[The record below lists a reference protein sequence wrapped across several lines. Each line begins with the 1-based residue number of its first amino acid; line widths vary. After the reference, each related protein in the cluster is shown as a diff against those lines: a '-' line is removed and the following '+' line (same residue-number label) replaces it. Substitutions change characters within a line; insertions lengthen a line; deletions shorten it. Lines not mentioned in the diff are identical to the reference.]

1 MSRYSLWAVAVVILM
16 TIYFLF
22 RYRRTVRRLS
32 TEHFVVVAS
41 NEDIQLQNDGTQP
54 WNRHP
59 IMSVPYLQMRP
70 AFQRG
75 LRHHANAAYYE
86 LDNHDF
92 DMALKRTFRYDCQ
105 VRAGPWA
112 EVETPSVT
120 ISKEVRDQYPE
131 VIAYLARKMPKVQVV
146 HDRWVGFRRH
156 MTTSGIYLFELET
169 ILYRRGKFQG
179 KHVSFA
185 VMVQMPQKPKE
196 KPIYT
201 VTQTRVEGVVPEDQI
216 GMFPVL
222 ARVDGREREPE
233 NMPVPADPL
242 ISYPGQLL
250 DPATIQ
256 IVVEE
261 QKNKIQRE
269 VASQLFLI

>member
-1 MSRYSLWAVAVVILM
+1 MPRSILWAMAIVIILAL
-16 TIYFLF
+16 YLLF
-22 RYRRTVRRLS
+22 RFRRTGMERF
-32 TEHFVVVAS
+32 EVVAL
-41 NEDIQLQNDGTQP
+41 NEDVQLENDGTQP

-75 LRHHANAAYYE
+75 LRHHANAAYFE
-86 LDNHDF
+86 IDNHDF
-92 DMALKRTFRYDCQ
+92 DMALKRTFRYDCKT
-105 VRAGPWA
+105 RAGPWA
-112 EVETPSVT
+112 DVQTPSVE
-120 ISKEVRDQYPE
+120 IPKEIRDQYPK
-131 VIAYLARKMPKVQVV
+131 VIDYLAKKMPKVQIV

-156 MTTSGIYLFELET
+156 ATTTGVYLFELET

-179 KHVSFA
+179 KHVSFS
-185 VMVQMPQKPKE
+185 VMVQMPQTLKQKAV
-196 KPIYT
+196 YT

-222 ARVDGREREPE
+222 ARVDGRERQEE

-256 IVVEE
+256 AVVDE

-269 VASQLFLI
+269 VASQLFLV